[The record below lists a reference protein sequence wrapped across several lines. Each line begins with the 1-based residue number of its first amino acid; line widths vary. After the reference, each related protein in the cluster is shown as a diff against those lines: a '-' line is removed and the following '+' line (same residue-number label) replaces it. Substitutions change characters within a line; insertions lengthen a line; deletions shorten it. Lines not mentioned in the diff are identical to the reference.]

1 MNPFL
6 NEQAECS
13 EHGHSIIVTSFPDK
27 NEILNGLK
35 VVAICN
41 RCGTSTELKN
51 LLEVTNAQ

>member
-27 NEILNGLK
+27 DRINGLK

-41 RCGTSTELKN
+41 RCGTSTELEN
-51 LLEVTNAQ
+51 LLEDN